1 MSEPK
6 GGGGPG
12 TKCVH
17 AGERRD
23 PASGALATPVYRTST
38 FRFATTEDL
47 VAATRGERPGFYT
60 RYGHPNFDVV
70 EKKFAALH
78 GAEEAV
84 LFGSGLAALAGI
96 LQGLLKPGDRV
107 VAIEDLYGGTRGLLR
122 ETANHFGVATRY
134 VPTADVAALEKALPG
149 ARLLLLEGPT
159 NPLLR
164 IVDVPRLA
172 ALAKANGVLTAF
184 DNTFATPVN
193 QRPLDLGADLVWESA
208 TKALG
213 GHSDLMG
220 GLVAGRAEL
229 VAPVR
234 IARKFFGAISD
245 PDAAWLL
252 ARGMKTLSVRVRRQ
266 NESSLVVARGLE
278 GHSAVSRVMHPGL
291 ASHPDHETARRLMP
305 GGYGGMVTFAC
316 RGGVAAARAVA
327 DRVRLVANA
336 PSLGGVESLLS
347 LPHLTS
353 HAGLTPA
360 ERATAGIT
368 DDLVRLSVG
377 LEEPEDIL
385 ADLDQALSAP

>member
-1 MSEPK
+1 MSDPDV
-6 GGGGPG
+6 GGPG

-23 PASGALATPVYRTST
+23 PESGALATPVYRTST
-38 FRFATTEDL
+38 FRFATTDDL
-47 VAATRGERPGFYT
+47 IAGSKGERPGFYT

-70 EKKFAALH
+70 ERKFAALH
-78 GAEEAV
+78 GAEGAV

-96 LQGLLKPGDRV
+96 LQGLLRPGDRV

-122 ETANHFGVATRY
+122 ECAAHFGTAVAF
-134 VPTADVAALEKALPG
+134 VPTGDLAALAKALPG

-164 IVDVPRLA
+164 VVDLPRCA
-172 ALAKANGVLTAF
+172 ALAKANGVLPAF

-213 GHSDLMG
+213 GHSDLLA
-220 GLVAGRAEL
+220 GLVAGRGDL
-229 VAPVR
+229 VAAVR
-234 IARKFFGAISD
+234 NARKFFGAISD

-278 GHSAVSRVMHPGL
+278 GRPGVSRVLHPGL

-305 GGYGGMVTFAC
+305 GGFGGMVTFAC
-316 RGGVAAARAVA
+316 RGGAPAARALA
-327 DRVRLVANA
+327 DRVRLIANA

-347 LPHLTS
+347 LPCLTS
-353 HAGLTPA
+353 HAALTPA
-360 ERATAGIT
+360 ERASAGIT

-377 LEEPEDIL
+377 LEEPEDLL
-385 ADLDQALSAP
+385 ADLDAALA

>member
-1 MSEPK
+1 
-6 GGGGPG
+6 
-12 TKCVH
+12 VH

-23 PASGALATPVYRTST
+23 PESGALATPVYRTST

-47 VAATRGERPGFYT
+47 IAGSKGERPGFYT

-70 EKKFAALH
+70 ERKFAALH
-78 GAEEAV
+78 GAEQAV

-96 LQGLLKPGDRV
+96 LQGHLRPGDRV

-122 ETANHFGVATRY
+122 ECAAHFGTVVSY
-134 VPTADVAALEKALPG
+134 VPTGDPAALSKALPG

-164 IVDVPRLA
+164 IVDLPRCV

-193 QRPLDLGADLVWESA
+193 QRPVEHGADLVWESA

-220 GLVAGRAEL
+220 GLVAGRADL

-234 IARKFFGAISD
+234 TARKFFGAISD

-266 NESSLVVARGLE
+266 NESSLAVARGLE
-278 GHSAVSRVMHPGL
+278 GRPGVSRVLHPGL

-305 GGYGGMVTFAC
+305 GGFGGMVTFAC
-316 RGGVAAARAVA
+316 RGGAPAARAVA
-327 DRVRLVANA
+327 DRVRLIANA

-353 HAGLTPA
+353 HAALTPA
-360 ERATAGIT
+360 ERAATGIT

-377 LEEPEDIL
+377 LEDPEDLL
-385 ADLDQALSAP
+385 ADLDQALRGT